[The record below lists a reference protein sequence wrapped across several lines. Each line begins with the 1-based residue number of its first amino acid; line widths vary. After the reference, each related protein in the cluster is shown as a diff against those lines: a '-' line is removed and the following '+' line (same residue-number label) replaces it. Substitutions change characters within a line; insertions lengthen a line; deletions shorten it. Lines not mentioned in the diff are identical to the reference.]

1 MQGASPL
8 VSDHC
13 GRNAIKIAAKSGH
26 NHIVKLLEQF
36 CPNKNESNIK
46 NFILFEII
54 IFLNKIYLQ
63 VMISIQLILLVV
75 LVQQLKPN
83 HHQQY

>member
-54 IFLNKIYLQ
+54 FLNKIYLQ